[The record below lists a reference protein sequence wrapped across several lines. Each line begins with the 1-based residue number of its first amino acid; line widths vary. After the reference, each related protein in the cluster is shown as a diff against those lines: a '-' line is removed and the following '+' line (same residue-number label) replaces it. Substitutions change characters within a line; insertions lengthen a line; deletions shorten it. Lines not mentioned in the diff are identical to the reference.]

1 MAKNYFSMDDRA
13 LTLEVKK
20 LGQDLTP
27 GQAMAVLPRIGIAL
41 MVADQLVKAD
51 VLSEVEKVKQ
61 AIDLDNLPG
70 GPNGPNFPNAANAAA
85 APAAA
90 APAPAAAAP
99 ANAAAAAAA
108 NAVPA
113 NNNRYFEGGAY
124 RRNRNRNRKTNRRNR
139 KNKTNRRNRKD

>member
-13 LTLEVKK
+13 LTLEVQK

-27 GQAMAVLPRIGIAL
+27 GQAMAVLPKIGIAL
-41 MVADQLVKAD
+41 MVADQGVKAD
-51 VLSEVEKVKQ
+51 VLSAVEQVKQ

-70 GPNGPNFPNAANAAA
+70 GPNGPNFPNAANAA
-85 APAAA
+85 
-90 APAPAAAAP
+90 AAAAP